1 MIHFASKKA
10 KFLTFS
16 LITCSLKIRTI
27 EKFSR
32 TKGDWWDFQ
41 RRKDGSGERRNCNC
55 SLKNLPTGFKR
66 QHGAVVR
73 LVILSC
79 LAGGGYVFR
88 HDDAVP
94 DRGNLPAAGACS
106 RAGTEH
112 TIHHARWRANAET
125 AVLTSPLFFFFFWN
139 AALGS
144 EGQLTNL
151 VRLVVRGRLGRRRL
165 VVGQRDLV

>member
-16 LITCSLKIRTI
+16 LITCSLKTRTI

-32 TKGDWWDFQ
+32 TKGDEIS
-41 RRKDGSGERRNCNC
+41 RDGRMAPEKEETVIVQ
-55 SLKNLPTGFKR
+55 LKNLPTGFKR

-73 LVILSC
+73 LVVLSC
-79 LAGGGYVFR
+79 LAGGGYMFR

-112 TIHHARWRANAET
+112 TIHHAR
-125 AVLTSPLFFFFFWN
+125 
-139 AALGS
+139 
-144 EGQLTNL
+144 
-151 VRLVVRGRLGRRRL
+151 
-165 VVGQRDLV
+165 